1 MNSSIDKDM
10 SGLLLRKTV
19 SDVTGEMNK
28 LGKELET
35 NVELDDELLQAA
47 ECECCGLKE
56 ECTKEYITNIRNS
69 HSGKWVCGLCSEV
82 VKERLKHEPII
93 TIEEA
98 VSTHRNFC
106 QEFNSTTRLNPKL
119 SLACAMRNI
128 AKKSGEKRRNNSSS
142 SKMITRSSSCVPRID
157 YNMK

>member
-1 MNSSIDKDM
+1 M
-10 SGLLLRKTV
+10 LRKTV
-19 SDVTGEMNK
+19 SDVTSEKSK

-35 NVELDDELLQAA
+35 IVKLDDELLQAV

-56 ECTKEYITNIRNS
+56 DCTKEYITNIRNS
-69 HSGKWVCGLCSEV
+69 RSEWVCGLCSEA

-98 VSTHRNFC
+98 LSTHTIFC

-119 SLACAMRNI
+119 SLTCAMKDI
-128 AKKSGEKRRNNSSS
+128 AKKSCEKRRNNLSS
-142 SKMITRSSSCVPRID
+142 SKMIIRTVSCVPRID
-157 YNMK
+157 LNMK